1 MIFHFDWPGLD
12 EVSARKL
19 IAVAKSCDILIVQAC
34 VTGGNSA
41 LVDLQG

>member
-12 EVSARKL
+12 EVSTRKL
-19 IAVAKSCDILIVQAC
+19 NAVAKSCDILIVQAC